1 LDWSTSHV
9 VFGETGAA
17 HATDADPRARFH
29 AMTRG
34 QRVAGHARGEAA
46 PSVSNTSGSGGGDWN
61 ATLNTTGANSGVP
74 QDRFPAKFS
83 FDPAAG
89 ADCTNDFV
97 MIGLNVAGSAGQA
110 NLIGANNLYS
120 NPGGTGFCGGTGPNV
135 KWAFNVG
142 AAPITTSVTLSLDGT
157 KVAFVMNSNPP
168 VLGVLTLGTGGG
180 STTSPI
186 TPGQNGSSLQTLT
199 APPGTSIT
207 NSSIFVDYT
216 NDVAYVGDDQGHL
229 YKISPFFNGVPNL
242 SGSWAVNP
250 LQVGSGILTSPV
262 FDFVNGVV
270 MVGSSDGALYG
281 FAAADGTSI
290 TNSPIQLNVASC
302 GGGPCSQG
310 ILAPPVLD
318 VTNKFVYAGYSE
330 DAFVNTVAAQ
340 AQVAYTTGP
349 LSFEAAGNV
358 KRISMGQANLINI
371 SKGAFSDSYFAS
383 GTNTS
388 WLYMSCGSPD
398 AGSGTTLYGITFD
411 ASRRFSGRV
420 TFFPVSAGDE
430 RCSPVTEFPF
440 PFSRT
445 VSPSFDF
452 ILFSL
457 PVSST
462 LISYELIN
470 NSAVT
475 KAVPGGTSG
484 IIVDNSSG
492 VSEAGSV
499 YFTSLAAD
507 PACTG
512 GNAICAYKKHLNDL
526 Q

>member
-1 LDWSTSHV
+1 LDWSSSHV

-17 HATDADPRARFH
+17 HAADADPRARFH

-34 QRVAGHARGEAA
+34 QRVAGHTRGEAA
-46 PSVSNTSGSGGGDWN
+46 PSVANTSGTGGGDWSG
-61 ATLNTTGANSGVP
+61 TLNTTGAMSGVP

-83 FDPAAG
+83 FDPTAG
-89 ADCTNDFV
+89 ASCTNDFV

-135 KWAFNVG
+135 QWAFNVG

-168 VLGVLTLGTGGG
+168 VLGVLTLGAGGG
-180 STTSPI
+180 STTAPI
-186 TPGQNGSSLQTLT
+186 TPGQNGSSIQTLT

-242 SGSWAVNP
+242 SPSWATNP

-262 FDFVNGVV
+262 VDIVNGVV

-281 FAAADGTSI
+281 FATADGTSI
-290 TNSPIQLNVASC
+290 TNAPIQLAVASC

-318 VTNKFVYAGYSE
+318 VTNKFAYAGYSE
-330 DAFVNTVAAQ
+330 DAFDNTLAAQ

-358 KRISMGQANLINI
+358 KRIPVGQANLINI

-383 GTNTS
+383 PTNTS
-388 WLYMSCGSPD
+388 WAYLTCGSPD

-411 ASRRFSGRV
+411 ASRRFNGRF

-440 PFSRT
+440 PFSRS

-457 PVSST
+457 PVSGT

-470 NSAVT
+470 NSVVT
-475 KAVPGGTSG
+475 ASVPGGTSG
-484 IIVDNSSG
+484 IIVDNSTG